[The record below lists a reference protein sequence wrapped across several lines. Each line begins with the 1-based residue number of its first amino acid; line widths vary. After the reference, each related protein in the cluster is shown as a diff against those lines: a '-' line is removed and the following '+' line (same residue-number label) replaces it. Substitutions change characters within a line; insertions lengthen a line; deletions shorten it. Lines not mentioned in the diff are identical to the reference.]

1 MSDGKIVIDTDV
13 DSGGATQGISK
24 LSNIV
29 NSSLKGIAASIA
41 GVVAT
46 VGGLGGA
53 AVTVGMS
60 FEKSMSQFGS
70 VV

>member
-13 DSGGATQGISK
+13 DSGGATHGLSK

>member
-13 DSGGATQGISK
+13 DSGGATQGLSK

-29 NSSLKGIAASIA
+29 NSSLKGIVASIA
-41 GVVAT
+41 GVVAA

-60 FEKSMSQFGS
+60 FEKSMS
-70 VV
+70 